1 VLTQYRAGVFPGR
14 RRQSPAPG
22 ERADPTIWFVPTLLE
37 VISSLH
43 DIPAGDGYTAGPTI
57 FAMRPWLPSA
67 EAVVLRGD
75 EVPEGVITSS
85 GHHYL
90 LEVDLAI
97 EAVEVWS
104 EWRAGAVPT
113 PEEATYAVIYYGE
126 HDAYQPV
133 E

>member
-1 VLTQYRAGVFPGR
+1 
-14 RRQSPAPG
+14 
-22 ERADPTIWFVPTLLE
+22 VPTLLE
-37 VISSLH
+37 VIIGLY
-43 DIPAGDGYTAGPTI
+43 DIPAGDGCTAGPTI
-57 FAMRPWLPSA
+57 FVMRPWQPSA
-67 EAVVLRGD
+67 EAVVLSGD
-75 EVPEGVITSS
+75 EVPEGVITNS
-85 GHHYL
+85 GHYYL

-104 EWRAGAVPT
+104 EWRAGAIPT